1 MQDAI
6 QEIAVR
12 EELAV
17 SRGDGSTVEEN
28 AAVDR
33 NWQNKA

>member
-1 MQDAI
+1 MQEAI
-6 QEIAVR
+6 KEIAAR

-28 AAVDR
+28 ATVNR